1 MRYRGDLKNDCMIMR
16 ENEKWFRIA
25 GLLARQRVG
34 QLSEEELRELEE
46 WKEVSSENKLLYDR
60 WQDGKFLETGFK
72 NYQRIGRRKALLD
85 MEKRV
90 QLQRKK
96 ELRLRGLRWGSVAAV
111 FVVAVFSSLYLFER
125 GTEEPVKEQ
134 VSIALMKPQRPVLR
148 LDDGTTM
155 LLDSLKGDFEEAGIL
170 VKKAGESTLSY
181 AVEDLDLRQHIQLAY
196 NTIEVPKGSEFDL
209 ILSDG
214 TRVWLNADSKL
225 KYPVTFGN
233 DKREVELEGEGYF
246 EVMRDEMRPFRVVVE
261 KQTVEVLGTE
271 FNVDAY
277 PGEKNT
283 YTTLVRGKV
292 KVDSD
297 GQTVILDPG
306 MQSVV
311 NDEKMYTRKVNV
323 AEVVSWRNGMFVLEN
338 HTLEEIMSKLARWY
352 DFTVFYQDASLKGAT
367 FKGKIPRYASFES
380 VLDIL
385 EKTGEVKFNV
395 KNQTVTVYQ

>member
-1 MRYRGDLKNDCMIMR
+1 MMCGS
-16 ENEKWFRIA
+16 EKWFRIA

-34 QLSEEELRELEE
+34 QLSEKELRELEE
-46 WKEVSSENKLLYDR
+46 WREASSENKLLYDR
-60 WQDGKFLETGFK
+60 WQDGEFLEASFK
-72 NYQRIGRRKALLD
+72 SYQRIGRRKALLD

-96 ELRLRGLRWGSVAAV
+96 KLRLRVLRWGSVAAV
-111 FVVAVFSSLYLFER
+111 FVVVAFSSLYLFDREVW
-125 GTEEPVKEQ
+125 EPAEEQ
-134 VSIALMKPQRPVLR
+134 VSITLMTSQRPVLR

-155 LLDSLKGDFEEAGIL
+155 LVDNLKGDFEEAGVL

-181 AVEDLDLRQHIQLAY
+181 SVENLPPFTQLAY
-196 NTIEVPKGSEFDL
+196 NTIEVPKGAEFDL

-214 TRVWLNADSKL
+214 THVWLNADSKL
-225 KYPVTFGN
+225 KYPVTFEN

-246 EVMRDEMRPFRVVVE
+246 KVTKDEKKPFRVVVK
-261 KQTVEVLGTE
+261 KQIVEVLGTE

-277 PGEKNT
+277 PEEKNT
-283 YTTLVRGKV
+283 YTTLVSGKV
-292 KVDSD
+292 KVDTD

-311 NDEKMYTRKVNV
+311 NDEKMYIRKVNV
-323 AEVVSWRNGMFVLEN
+323 AEVVSWRNGMFVLED

-352 DFTVFYQDASLKGAT
+352 DFTVFYQNTSLRGAT

-380 VLDIL
+380 ILNIL
-385 EKTGEVKFNV
+385 EKTGEVKFSV
-395 KNQTVTVYQ
+395 KNKSVTVYQ

>member
-1 MRYRGDLKNDCMIMR
+1 MMMCGS
-16 ENEKWFRIA
+16 EKWFRIA

-34 QLSEEELRELEE
+34 QLSEKELRELEE
-46 WKEVSSENKLLYDR
+46 WREASSENKLLYDR
-60 WQDGKFLETGFK
+60 WQDGEFLEASFK
-72 NYQRIGRRKALLD
+72 SYQRIGRRKALLD

-90 QLQRKK
+90 QFQRKK
-96 ELRLRGLRWGSVAAV
+96 KLRLRVLRWGSVAAV
-111 FVVAVFSSLYLFER
+111 FVMVVLSSLYLFDRE
-125 GTEEPVKEQ
+125 TEKTVKEQ
-134 VSIALMKPQRPVLR
+134 VAIALMKPQRPVLR
-148 LDDGTTM
+148 LDNGTTM
-155 LLDSLKGDFEEAGIL
+155 LLDSLKGNFEEAAVL

-181 AVEDLDLRQHIQLAY
+181 SAEDLGFPQHMQLAY

-225 KYPVTFGN
+225 KYPVTFGS

-246 EVMRDEMRPFRVVVE
+246 EVTRDETRPFRVVVE

-277 PGEKNT
+277 PEEKNT
-283 YTTLVRGKV
+283 YTTLVSGKV
-292 KVDSD
+292 KVDTD

-323 AEVVSWRNGMFVLEN
+323 AEVISWRNGMFVLEN

-352 DFTVFYQDASLKGAT
+352 DFTVFYQNMSLKEAT

-380 VLDIL
+380 VLNIL

-395 KNQTVTVYQ
+395 KNQIVTVYQ

>member
-1 MRYRGDLKNDCMIMR
+1 MMCGS
-16 ENEKWFRIA
+16 EKWFRIA

-34 QLSEEELRELEE
+34 QLSEKELRELEE
-46 WKEVSSENKLLYDR
+46 WREASSENKLLYDR
-60 WQDGKFLETGFK
+60 WQDGEFLEASFK
-72 NYQRIGRRKALLD
+72 SYQRIGRRKALLD

-90 QLQRKK
+90 QFQ
-96 ELRLRGLRWGSVAAV
+96 RWGSVAAV
-111 FVVAVFSSLYLFER
+111 FVMVVLSSLYLFDRE
-125 GTEEPVKEQ
+125 TEKTVKEQ
-134 VSIALMKPQRPVLR
+134 VAIALMKPQRPVLR
-148 LDDGTTM
+148 LDNGTTM
-155 LLDSLKGDFEEAGIL
+155 LLDSLKGNFEEAGVL

-181 AVEDLDLRQHIQLAY
+181 SAENLSQVTQLAY
-196 NTIEVPKGSEFDL
+196 NTIEVPKGAEFDL

-214 TRVWLNADSKL
+214 THVWLNADSKL

-233 DKREVELEGEGYF
+233 DAREVELEGEGYF
-246 EVMRDEMRPFRVVVE
+246 KVTKDEKKPFRVVVK

-277 PGEKNT
+277 PGERNT
-283 YTTLVRGKV
+283 YTTLVSGKV
-292 KVDSD
+292 KVDAD
-297 GQTVILDPG
+297 GQTVILNPG

-323 AEVVSWRNGMFVLEN
+323 AEVISWRNGMFVLEN

-352 DFTVFYQDASLKGAT
+352 DFTVFYQNMSLKEAT

-380 VLDIL
+380 VLNIL

-395 KNQTVTVYQ
+395 KNQIVTVYQ

>member
-1 MRYRGDLKNDCMIMR
+1 
-16 ENEKWFRIA
+16 
-25 GLLARQRVG
+25 
-34 QLSEEELRELEE
+34 
-46 WKEVSSENKLLYDR
+46 
-60 WQDGKFLETGFK
+60 
-72 NYQRIGRRKALLD
+72 

-96 ELRLRGLRWGSVAAV
+96 EVRLRVLRWGAVAAV
-111 FVVAVFSSLYLFER
+111 FVVAVFSSLYLFKRE
-125 GTEEPVKEQ
+125 TEEPVKEQ
-134 VSIALMKPQRPVLR
+134 VAIVLMKPQRPVLR

-170 VKKAGESTLSY
+170 VKKTGESTLSY
-181 AVEDLDLRQHIQLAY
+181 SAENLPQQAQLAY
-196 NTIEVPKGSEFDL
+196 NTIEVPKGAEFDL

-246 EVMRDEMRPFRVVVE
+246 KVTKDERKPVRVVVK
-261 KQTVEVLGTE
+261 KQTVVVLGTE

-277 PGEKNT
+277 PGEKNI
-283 YTTLVRGKV
+283 YTTLVSGKV
-292 KVDSD
+292 KVDAD

-323 AEVVSWRNGMFVLEN
+323 AEVISWRNGMFVLEN

-352 DFTVFYQDASLKGAT
+352 DFTVFYQNASLKEAT

-395 KNQTVTVYQ
+395 KNQSVTVYQ

>member
-1 MRYRGDLKNDCMIMR
+1 MMCGS
-16 ENEKWFRIA
+16 EKWFRIA

-34 QLSEEELRELEE
+34 QLSEKELRELEE
-46 WKEVSSENKLLYDR
+46 WREASSENKLLYDR
-60 WQDGKFLETGFK
+60 WQDGEFLEASFK
-72 NYQRIGRRKALLD
+72 SYQRIGRRKALLD

-96 ELRLRGLRWGSVAAV
+96 KLRLRVLRWGSVAAV
-111 FVVAVFSSLYLFER
+111 FVVVAFSSLYLFDREVW
-125 GTEEPVKEQ
+125 EPAEEQ
-134 VSIALMKPQRPVLR
+134 VSITLMTSQRPVLR

-155 LLDSLKGDFEEAGIL
+155 LVDSLKGDFEEAGVL

-181 AVEDLDLRQHIQLAY
+181 SVENLPPFTQLAY
-196 NTIEVPKGSEFDL
+196 NTIEVPKGAEFDL

-214 TRVWLNADSKL
+214 THVWLNADSKL
-225 KYPVTFGN
+225 KYPVTFEN

-246 EVMRDEMRPFRVVVE
+246 KVTKDEKKPFRVVVK
-261 KQTVEVLGTE
+261 KQIVEVLGTE

-277 PGEKNT
+277 PEEKNT
-283 YTTLVRGKV
+283 YTTLVSGKV
-292 KVDSD
+292 KVDTD

-311 NDEKMYTRKVNV
+311 NDEKMYIRKVNV
-323 AEVVSWRNGMFVLEN
+323 AEVVSWRNGMFVLED

-352 DFTVFYQDASLKGAT
+352 DFTVFYQNTSLRGAT

-380 VLDIL
+380 ILNIL
-385 EKTGEVKFNV
+385 EKTGEVKFSV
-395 KNQTVTVYQ
+395 KNKSVTVYQ

>member
-1 MRYRGDLKNDCMIMR
+1 MITR

-46 WKEVSSENKLLYDR
+46 WREVSPENKLLYDR
-60 WQDGKFLETGFK
+60 WQDGAFLEVGFK

-96 ELRLRGLRWGSVAAV
+96 EVRLRVLRWGAVAAV

-125 GTEEPVKEQ
+125 ETEEPVKEQ
-134 VSIALMKPQRPVLR
+134 VAIALMKPQRPVLR

-170 VKKAGESTLSY
+170 VKKTGESTLSY
-181 AVEDLDLRQHIQLAY
+181 SAENLPQQAQLAY
-196 NTIEVPKGSEFDL
+196 NTIEVPKGAEFDL

-246 EVMRDEMRPFRVVVE
+246 KVTKDERKPFRVVVK

-283 YTTLVRGKV
+283 YTTLVSGKV
-292 KVDSD
+292 KVDAD

-323 AEVVSWRNGMFVLEN
+323 AEVISWRNGMFVLEN

-352 DFTVFYQDASLKGAT
+352 DFTVFNHNTSLKEAT

>member
-1 MRYRGDLKNDCMIMR
+1 MTH

-25 GLLARQRVG
+25 GLLVRQRVG

-46 WKEVSSENKLLYDR
+46 WREVSPENKLLYDR
-60 WQDGKFLETGFK
+60 WQDGAFLEVGFK

-96 ELRLRGLRWGSVAAV
+96 EVRLRVLRWGAVAAV
-111 FVVAVFSSLYLFER
+111 FVVAVFSSLYLFKRE
-125 GTEEPVKEQ
+125 TEEPVKEQ
-134 VSIALMKPQRPVLR
+134 VAIVLMKPQRPVLR

-170 VKKAGESTLSY
+170 VKKTGESTLSY
-181 AVEDLDLRQHIQLAY
+181 SAENLPQQAQLAY
-196 NTIEVPKGSEFDL
+196 NTIEVPKGAEFDL

-246 EVMRDEMRPFRVVVE
+246 KVTKDERKPFRVVVK

-277 PGEKNT
+277 PGEKNI
-283 YTTLVRGKV
+283 YTTLVSGKV
-292 KVDSD
+292 KVDAD

-323 AEVVSWRNGMFVLEN
+323 AEVISWRNGMFVLEN

-352 DFTVFYQDASLKGAT
+352 DFTAFYQNASLKEAT

-395 KNQTVTVYQ
+395 KNQSVTVYQ

>member
-1 MRYRGDLKNDCMIMR
+1 MMCGS
-16 ENEKWFRIA
+16 EKWFRIA

-34 QLSEEELRELEE
+34 QLSEKELRELEE
-46 WKEVSSENKLLYDR
+46 WREASSENKLLYDR
-60 WQDGKFLETGFK
+60 WQDGEFLEASFK
-72 NYQRIGRRKALLD
+72 SYQRIGRRKALLD

-96 ELRLRGLRWGSVAAV
+96 KLRLRVLRWGSVAAV
-111 FVVAVFSSLYLFER
+111 FVVVAFSSLYLFDREVW
-125 GTEEPVKEQ
+125 EPAEEQ
-134 VSIALMKPQRPVLR
+134 VSITLMTSQRPVLR

-155 LLDSLKGDFEEAGIL
+155 LVDSLKGDFEEAGVL

-181 AVEDLDLRQHIQLAY
+181 SVENLPPFTQLAY
-196 NTIEVPKGSEFDL
+196 NTIEVPKGAEFDL

-214 TRVWLNADSKL
+214 THVWLNADSKL
-225 KYPVTFGN
+225 KYPVTFEN

-246 EVMRDEMRPFRVVVE
+246 KVTKDERKPFRVVVK
-261 KQTVEVLGTE
+261 KQIVEVLGTE

-277 PGEKNT
+277 PEEKNT
-283 YTTLVRGKV
+283 YTTLVSGKV
-292 KVDSD
+292 KVDTD

-311 NDEKMYTRKVNV
+311 NDEKMYIRKVNV
-323 AEVVSWRNGMFVLEN
+323 AEVVSWRNGMFVLED

-352 DFTVFYQDASLKGAT
+352 DFTVFYQNTSLRGAT

-380 VLDIL
+380 ILNIL
-385 EKTGEVKFNV
+385 EKTGEVKFSV
-395 KNQTVTVYQ
+395 KNKSVTVYQ

>member
-1 MRYRGDLKNDCMIMR
+1 MMMCGS
-16 ENEKWFRIA
+16 EKWFRIA

-34 QLSEEELRELEE
+34 QLSEKELRELEE
-46 WKEVSSENKLLYDR
+46 WREASSENKLLYDR
-60 WQDGKFLETGFK
+60 WQDGEFLEASFK
-72 NYQRIGRRKALLD
+72 SYQRIGRRKALLD

-96 ELRLRGLRWGSVAAV
+96 KLRLRVLRWGSVAAV
-111 FVVAVFSSLYLFER
+111 FVVVAFSSLYLFDREVW
-125 GTEEPVKEQ
+125 EPAEEQ
-134 VSIALMKPQRPVLR
+134 VSITLMTSQRPVLR

-155 LLDSLKGDFEEAGIL
+155 LVDSLKGDFEEAGVL

-181 AVEDLDLRQHIQLAY
+181 SVENLPPFTQLAY
-196 NTIEVPKGSEFDL
+196 NTIEVPKGAEFDL

-214 TRVWLNADSKL
+214 THVWLNADSKL
-225 KYPVTFGN
+225 KYPVTFEN

-246 EVMRDEMRPFRVVVE
+246 KVTKDEKKPFRVVVK
-261 KQTVEVLGTE
+261 KQIVEVLGTE

-277 PGEKNT
+277 PEEKNT
-283 YTTLVRGKV
+283 YTTLVSGKV
-292 KVDSD
+292 KVDTD

-311 NDEKMYTRKVNV
+311 NDEKMYIRKVNV
-323 AEVVSWRNGMFVLEN
+323 AEVVSWRNGMFVLED

-352 DFTVFYQDASLKGAT
+352 DFTVFYQNTSLRGAT

-380 VLDIL
+380 ILNIL
-385 EKTGEVKFNV
+385 EKTGEVKFSV
-395 KNQTVTVYQ
+395 KNKSVTVYQ

>member
-1 MRYRGDLKNDCMIMR
+1 MLRYRGNLKNNRMMMCGS
-16 ENEKWFRIA
+16 EKWFRIA

-34 QLSEEELRELEE
+34 QLSEKELRELEE
-46 WKEVSSENKLLYDR
+46 WREASSENKLLYDR
-60 WQDGKFLETGFK
+60 WQDGEFLEASFK
-72 NYQRIGRRKALLD
+72 SYQRIGRRKALLD

-96 ELRLRGLRWGSVAAV
+96 KLRLRVLRWGSVAAV
-111 FVVAVFSSLYLFER
+111 FVVVAFSSLYLFDREVW
-125 GTEEPVKEQ
+125 EPAEEQ
-134 VSIALMKPQRPVLR
+134 VSITLMTSQRPVLR

-155 LLDSLKGDFEEAGIL
+155 LVDSLKGDFEEAGVL

-181 AVEDLDLRQHIQLAY
+181 SVENLPPFTQLAY
-196 NTIEVPKGSEFDL
+196 NTIEVPKGAEFDL

-214 TRVWLNADSKL
+214 THVWLNADSKL
-225 KYPVTFGN
+225 KYPVTFEN

-246 EVMRDEMRPFRVVVE
+246 KVTKDEKKPFRVVVK
-261 KQTVEVLGTE
+261 KQIVEVLGTE

-277 PGEKNT
+277 PEEKNT
-283 YTTLVRGKV
+283 YTTLVSGKV
-292 KVDSD
+292 KVDTD

-311 NDEKMYTRKVNV
+311 NDEKMYIRKVNV
-323 AEVVSWRNGMFVLEN
+323 AEVVSWRNGMFVLED

-352 DFTVFYQDASLKGAT
+352 DFTVFYQNTSLRGAT

-380 VLDIL
+380 ILNIL
-385 EKTGEVKFNV
+385 EKTGEVKFSV
-395 KNQTVTVYQ
+395 KNKSVTVYQ

>member
-1 MRYRGDLKNDCMIMR
+1 MTC

-25 GLLARQRVG
+25 RLLARQRVG
-34 QLSEEELRELEE
+34 EFSEEELQELEE
-46 WKEVSSENKLLYDR
+46 WKNVSSENKLLYER
-60 WQDGKFLETGFK
+60 WQNGEFLEAGFK
-72 NYQRIGRRKALLD
+72 SYQRISRRKALLD

-90 QLQRKK
+90 RSQRKK
-96 ELRLRGLRWGSVAAV
+96 ELRLGILRWGAVAAV
-111 FVVAVFSSLYLFER
+111 LVVSLFSGLYLFEKKS
-125 GTEEPVKEQ
+125 EKEPTKEQ
-134 VSIALMKPQRPVLR
+134 VTIALVKPQRPVLR
-148 LDDGTTM
+148 LDNGTTV
-155 LLDSLKGDFEEAGIL
+155 LLDSLKGNFEEAGVL

-181 AVEDLDLRQHIQLAY
+181 SAENLPQHVELAY
-196 NTIEVPKGSEFDL
+196 NTIEIPKGVTFDL

-214 TRVWLNADSKL
+214 TQVWLNADSKL

-233 DKREVELEGEGYF
+233 DQREVELEGEGYF
-246 EVMRDEMRPFRVVVE
+246 KVTRDEQRPFRVVMK

-277 PGEKNT
+277 PEEKNM
-283 YTTLVRGKV
+283 YTTLVNGKV
-292 KVDSD
+292 KVDAD
-297 GQTVILDPG
+297 GQTIVLDPG

-311 NDEKMYTRKVNV
+311 NDEKVYTRKVNV
-323 AEVVSWRNGMFVLEN
+323 EEVISWRNGMFVLEN

-352 DFTVFYQDASLKGAT
+352 DFTVFYQNASLKEAT

-395 KNQTVTVYQ
+395 KNQSVIVYQ

>member
-1 MRYRGDLKNDCMIMR
+1 MMMCGS
-16 ENEKWFRIA
+16 EKWFRIA

-34 QLSEEELRELEE
+34 QLSEKELRELEE
-46 WKEVSSENKLLYDR
+46 WREASSENKLLYDR
-60 WQDGKFLETGFK
+60 WQDGEFLEASFK
-72 NYQRIGRRKALLD
+72 SYQRIGRRKALLD

-90 QLQRKK
+90 QFQRKK
-96 ELRLRGLRWGSVAAV
+96 KLRLRVLRWGSVAAV
-111 FVVAVFSSLYLFER
+111 FVMVVLSSLYLFDRE
-125 GTEEPVKEQ
+125 TEKTVKEQ
-134 VSIALMKPQRPVLR
+134 VAIALMKPQRPVLR
-148 LDDGTTM
+148 LDNGTTM
-155 LLDSLKGDFEEAGIL
+155 LLDSLKGNFEEAGVL

-181 AVEDLDLRQHIQLAY
+181 SAEDLGFPQHMQLAY

-225 KYPVTFGN
+225 KYPVTFGS

-246 EVMRDEMRPFRVVVE
+246 EVTRDETRPFRVVVE

-277 PGEKNT
+277 PEEKNT
-283 YTTLVRGKV
+283 YTTLVSGKV
-292 KVDSD
+292 KVDTD

-323 AEVVSWRNGMFVLEN
+323 AEVISWRNGMFVLEN
-338 HTLEEIMSKLARWY
+338 HTLEEIMSNWLVGMISR
-352 DFTVFYQDASLKGAT
+352 FFI
-367 FKGKIPRYASFES
+367 KIC
-380 VLDIL
+380 L
-385 EKTGEVKFNV
+385 
-395 KNQTVTVYQ
+395 